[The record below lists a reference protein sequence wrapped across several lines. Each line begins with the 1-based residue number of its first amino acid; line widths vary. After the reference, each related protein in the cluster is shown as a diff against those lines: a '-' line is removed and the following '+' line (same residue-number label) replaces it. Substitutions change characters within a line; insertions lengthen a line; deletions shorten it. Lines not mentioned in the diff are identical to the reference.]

1 MALHEVQLKGYS
13 VRPGNLSL
21 GTFDSYGIEQ
31 LHVTLDDT
39 WSRLAIDATFHNTPN
54 DKGVTMLVD
63 ADGLVT
69 VPPEACKQPSK
80 YATITF
86 RGVQDGVQRIS
97 CNLPYVVLD
106 HAQVPGANSTATP
119 SENAQ
124 ALAQMQDL
132 RNGAVDAKNQAEAAR
147 DDAAKSAV
155 ASKKSEINA
164 SQSATA
170 AKTAQSAAETAK
182 AGAETAQ
189 KAAASSAS
197 SASTFA
203 STATTQA
210 AAAKSSATAA
220 KASEAAA
227 GKSVQGAAAS
237 ESAAKAAQTAA
248 ETAKANADTAASNAA
263 AKATAAAK
271 SAVTAK
277 ESETSAGQSAT
288 AAANSATAAA
298 GSATAAAGD
307 AKTASDAA
315 AGAADA
321 KAAAVAAQKDAAASK
336 AAAAN
341 SSAAAKTSED
351 AAAKSAAD
359 ADSTA
364 NSIKESMTQIA
375 MLQKRQNVLVGS
387 ETGNP
392 VSCNDAYSAPL
403 CGLNVYGKSTQDGTP
418 TLDAPVPIV
427 SAGDSGSVAV
437 KVTGANMLEGTK
449 PGVQSTVYG
458 ITYTI
463 DENGVLIT
471 GTATNDFSVL
481 LHDDNKYRLTHGIYY
496 LTTKGLSPSTMLN
509 FYFINKFNSDIQ
521 NQKVTLSRDVEF
533 SLRLQITKGATLNTT
548 VQVSLTRNKITS
560 YSPYCEQLLTLPT
573 PNGLPGIPVT
583 SGGNYTDQN
592 GQQWVCDEVDLERG
606 VKVQR
611 VYKIDV
617 DGENSK
623 FEQNGNYA
631 NLSTRGIP
639 IASYVGGQRIYA
651 ISTFTSLPWYYNT
664 KNGQFLYLIAA
675 DISGQINESC
685 KKQLGKVYYALATP
699 IETTLTPAEIAAY
712 KALTTYAPDTMVQ
725 ASDGAGIKLDYQ
737 RDVNLVVKNLE
748 DAIAS
753 MTTT

>member
-39 WSRLAIDATFHNTPN
+39 WSGLAIDATFHNTPS

-63 ADGLVT
+63 ADGLVP

-97 CNLPYVVLD
+97 CNLPYMVLD
-106 HAQVPGANSTATP
+106 HGQVPGANSTATP

-132 RNGAVDAKNQAEAAR
+132 RNGAVDAKRHAEAAR
-147 DDAAKSAV
+147 DDAARSAV
-155 ASKKSEINA
+155 AAKEYETNA
-164 SQSATA
+164 GQSATA

-197 SASTFA
+197 SASTSA

-210 AAAKSSATAA
+210 AAAKSSAMAA
-220 KASEAAA
+220 KASETTA
-227 GKSVQGAAAS
+227 GKSAQGAAAS

-271 SAVTAK
+271 SAVAAK
-277 ESETSAGQSAT
+277 ESEASAGQSAT
-288 AAANSATAAA
+288 AAANSATAAS

-375 MLQKRQNVLVGS
+375 ALQKRQNVLVGS

-392 VSCNDAYSAPL
+392 IDVDDAFAAPL
-403 CGLNVYGKSTQDGTP
+403 CGLTVYGRSTQDGTP
-418 TLDAPVPIV
+418 MPDAPVPIV

-437 KVTGANMLEGTK
+437 K
-449 PGVQSTVYG
+449 
-458 ITYTI
+458 
-463 DENGVLIT
+463 IT
-471 GTATNDFSVL
+471 GKNLFYEQEFQ
-481 LHDDNKYRLTHGIYY
+481 N
-496 LTTKGLSPSTMLN
+496 
-509 FYFINKFNSDIQ
+509 YFINSAANTVGLDAGNVSCVLQVITGAKYYVTRSKIGTKFRVAVVDKLPTPGNPVTPSSGINVDSKRQAEISATSKYMVIQ
-521 NQKVTLSRDVEF
+521 CEDEAAF
-533 SLRLQITKGATLNTT
+533 SGLM
-548 VQVSLTRNKITS
+548 VSLDSSTT
-560 YSPYCEQLLTLPT
+560 YSPYREQLLTLPT

-583 SGGNYTDQN
+583 SGGNYTDPQ
-592 GQQWVCDEVDLERG
+592 GKQWVCDEVDLERG

-611 VYKIDV
+611 VNAV
-617 DGENSK
+617 D
-623 FEQNGNYA
+623 
-631 NLSTRGIP
+631 LSTCVITGTTNLVATKRLAIRLPLKGKDYTAKALCNRLPYLVSFTSDTIHFYVDTNNAQVFIP
-639 IASYVGGQRIYA
+639 IGAKNPEEGEYILFYVLDA
-651 ISTFTSLPWYYNT
+651 
-664 KNGQFLYLIAA
+664 
-675 DISGQINESC
+675 
-685 KKQLGKVYYALATP
+685 P
-699 IETTLTPAEIAAY
+699 IETPLTPAEIAAY
-712 KALTTYAPDTMVQ
+712 KAITAYAPDTVVQ
-725 ASDGAGIKLDYQ
+725 ASDDAGVKLEYQ